1 MKTIIPPITSDINR
15 FPTPCAVL
23 IISTVLAS
31 FAFLPAAQAVSPP
44 PDGGYANGNTAEGTN
59 ALFNLTTGSKNTAD
73 GYLALFFNNSGQLN
87 TAIGSQALYHN
98 GAGSQNTAV
107 GLDALF
113 HNTRGNFNTAIGYL
127 ALFNNTHIETFEGDF
142 NTAIGSEALASNTT
156 GSDNLANGFKAL
168 YSNTLGGVNTANGY
182 EALAFNT
189 TGSANTADGN
199 HALFSNTTGNGN
211 IAVGSSAGA
220 NLTTGSGN
228 IDIGNAGVASESN
241 TIRIGAFQT
250 ATFIAGITNAMVTG
264 SPVFI
269 DTSTGQLG
277 LMSSSERFKDAIE
290 PMGKASEVLLS
301 LQPVKFRYKQNIDP
315 KRASQF
321 GLVAEDVE
329 KVDSDLVV
337 RDAEGKP
344 YTVRYEAVN
353 AMLLNEFL
361 NEHGKVE
368 KLETTV
374 ARQQKQIEVLTAGLQ
389 KVTAQLE
396 VSRAAPQTVLNNQ

>member
-156 GSDNLANGFKAL
+156 GSDNLANGFK
-168 YSNTLGGVNTANGY
+168 
-182 EALAFNT
+182 
-189 TGSANTADGN
+189 
-199 HALFSNTTGNGN
+199 ALFSNTTGNGN